1 MKKKVFLNLLL
12 VATIAIFLT
21 SGLLV
26 VIFYN
31 FHMDKARESVREYA
45 NITGNYLELSKYNS
59 IKAIID
65 DDNPNMR
72 ITLIQ
77 GDGDVIFDTNKD
89 NKDMDNHSH
98 RPEFIEA
105 MKNGVGESIRYST
118 NLGSNTY
125 YYAILLSNGNILRI
139 ALKTNNILSVF
150 LSTLPGIFITM
161 LLILFISIWIS
172 SLLSSKILKPIH
184 NITENMETLITK
196 NQLNTIDIYDELLP
210 FVKTLVRQSEKINSQ
225 LKDIT
230 EKAYIMN
237 TIMSN
242 MNEGLVLVDNDKN
255 ILSINTSSMNLLGVN
270 NNFDYISRSFMNIC
284 RNIELNRSIDKV
296 LKDRHSDELIL
307 NINSRYIYV
316 SISPVFA
323 TDNLSGAII
332 LLIDYTEK
340 YRVELMR
347 REFSANVSHELKT
360 PLTSI
365 NGYAEI
371 IQGGI
376 ATKEDDIKRFASII
390 REEGTRLLNL
400 IDDIIRLSKIEE
412 SHGQGEFQP
421 IDIYSIG
428 KNVVDNLSL
437 MAKDKD
443 IALSIIGQKTIIQG
457 NKSMIEELL
466 YNLLDNA
473 IKYTN
478 ANGSVELN
486 ISTENS
492 HSIIRVTDTGIGIPI
507 EYQDRIFERFYMVDK
522 SRSKKTQSTGLG
534 LSIVKHIV
542 EYHGGNIVLK
552 STPGRGTEIRVEF

>member
-31 FHMDKARESVREYA
+31 FHMDKAKESVREYA
-45 NITGNYLELSKYNS
+45 NITANYLELSKYNS
-59 IKAIID
+59 IEIIID

-77 GDGDVIFDTNKD
+77 KDGDVIFDTNKD
-89 NKDMDNHSH
+89 NKDMDNHSY

-105 MKNGVGESIRYST
+105 MKNGIGESIRYST

-139 ALKTNNILSVF
+139 ARKTNNILSVF

-210 FVKTLVRQSEKINSQ
+210 FIKTLVRQSEKINSQ

-255 ILSINTSSMNLLGVN
+255 ILSINTSSMNLLDGN
-270 NNFDYISRSFMNIC
+270 NDFDYISRSFMNIC

-307 NINSRYIYV
+307 NINSRYIYA

-323 TDNLSGAII
+323 KDNLSGAII

-340 YRVELMR
+340 YRTELMR

-376 ATKEDDIKRFASII
+376 AKEDDIKRFASII

-412 SHGQGEFQP
+412 SKGQRDFQP

-428 KNVVDNLSL
+428 KNVIDNLSFI
-437 MAKDKD
+437 AKDKD
-443 IALSIIGQKTIIQG
+443 IALSIVGQKTMIQG
-457 NKSMIEELL
+457 NQAMIEELL

-478 ANGSVELN
+478 TNGTVELN

-492 HSIIRVTDTGIGIPI
+492 HAIIRVTDTGIGIPI
-507 EYQDRIFERFYMVDK
+507 EHQDRIFERFYMVDK

-534 LSIVKHIV
+534 LSIVKHIA

-552 STPGRGTEIRVEF
+552 STPGKGTEIIVEF